1 MKKQDKVIED
11 KTFGLKNKG
20 KSAKVQKFVQQ
31 VAGALKFPERLKPRL
46 AWPLWKLFRVMSYP
60 YPVEEAYMAARL
72 LLELA
77 YSHRQ
82 EGITFGGDI
91 DTNPRLLAFMHAEV
105 DVNGSPPIELEGH
118 SDATWNTDADS
129 YAAVITRY
137 GGAVH
142 HGVWAMKLICDS
154 AALAEGVASGRVAE
168 KLMLVQ
174 EIERGVGLARATPPV
189 LTTDSSSSW
198 QIATRHTSANRARH
212 ALRRWRVLME
222 RIRERELI
230 FMTVPGLQQPA
241 DFMTKLTSGN
251 TINVWV
257 NYITNARN
265 AVPPVTQA

>member
-1 MKKQDKVIED
+1 M
-11 KTFGLKNKG
+11 
-20 KSAKVQKFVQQ
+20 QQ

-154 AALAEGVASGRVAE
+154 SALAEGIASGRVAE
-168 KLMLVQ
+168 KLTLVQ
-174 EIERGVGLARATPPV
+174 EIERGAGVASETPPV
-189 LTTDSSSSW
+189 LTTDSTSNW

-222 RIRERELI
+222 RIKARELI
-230 FMTVPGLQQPA
+230 FMSVPGLQQPA

-251 TINVWV
+251 SVNAWV
-257 NYITNARN
+257 AYVTNARN
-265 AVPPVTQA
+265 AVPATVLEA

>member
-1 MKKQDKVIED
+1 
-11 KTFGLKNKG
+11 
-20 KSAKVQKFVQQ
+20 
-31 VAGALKFPERLKPRL
+31 
-46 AWPLWKLFRVMSYP
+46 
-60 YPVEEAYMAARL
+60 
-72 LLELA
+72 
-77 YSHRQ
+77 
-82 EGITFGGDI
+82 
-91 DTNPRLLAFMHAEV
+91 
-105 DVNGSPPIELEGH
+105 
-118 SDATWNTDADS
+118 
-129 YAAVITRY
+129 
-137 GGAVH
+137 
-142 HGVWAMKLICDS
+142 
-154 AALAEGVASGRVAE
+154 
-168 KLMLVQ
+168 MLVQ